1 MKRTIL
7 LNAALATLAASAT
20 LLQALP
26 EWQDPEVFS
35 VNEEP
40 ARAHFYSASSRAEAL
55 QRSPEDQSNY
65 KLLNGTWKF
74 HWVDTASKR
83 LENVFAENF
92 DDSSWADFEVPA
104 NWEFNGYGIPY
115 YHSHAHEFGKK
126 PNAPKLPDEG
136 NSVGT
141 YRTQFE
147 IPADWDGK
155 AIFLNF
161 GAVKS
166 AFYLYVN
173 GQKVGY
179 SEDSKLPAEFDITSF
194 ARQGKNTLALQV
206 FRYSDG
212 SYFECQDMWR
222 VSGIERD
229 VWLFATPK
237 VRIRDVNAR
246 AGLDSNY
253 KNGELSLALEI
264 ENQSETEAT
273 NLKLNA
279 EIIDGTNSLAALSTR
294 ISQLDTETTT
304 EVAFPQTTLK
314 NISAWSAE
322 SPKLYDLLI
331 TLCDQND
338 KVLEQTSLRI
348 GFRTSE
354 LRGGQILINGQPVL
368 FKGVNRH
375 EHHPD
380 TIHVVDRETML
391 KDIQLLKQF
400 NINSVRTAHY
410 PNDPYF
416 YELCDE
422 YGLYVVDEAN
432 LETHGLGAANQGG
445 SYDPTKHIVS
455 RPEWKEAYVN
465 RVRALYERDKN
476 YASVVIWS
484 IGNET
489 GDGSNLEAC
498 YDFYKS
504 ADSRPVMFEQA
515 NLRKHTDIYA
525 QMYAPISKLEW
536 YATSQQTRPAIL
548 CEYEH
553 AMGNSVGNLMEYWD
567 LIEAYPSLQGA
578 FIWDWV
584 DQAVSAQTEDG
595 TNYWAY
601 GGDIEPEGTANS
613 GNFCANGLIAPDRS
627 LNPHIWEVAKV
638 YQNIG
643 FKSSN
648 LELGS
653 FEITNK
659 RFFET
664 LDDLDFHWVVEANGT
679 PVADG
684 NFKLST
690 KAQQSDI
697 VSLPLDQ
704 IQTEPG
710 TEYHLTIKAL
720 SKSSTN
726 LVSAGHTI
734 AWEQIRLPH
743 LETPEQVSPIAGEVT
758 IKSNKR
764 KITVRGSGFAFAFDK
779 KSGELTSL
787 KYNGYEFLE
796 AAPRPDFWRAPT
808 DNDFGEGFQK
818 RASVWQNTGKNRKLT
833 SIQSEKTAEGTALIK
848 VEHSLPDIESR
859 YFTEYT
865 IRANGSIL
873 VDCYFYAAA
882 HKQQS
887 ELPRFGTLI
896 ELKKELSQVDW
907 FGRGPHENY
916 IDRAHSAP
924 IGSYSLSVNE
934 LGFDYIRPQE
944 NGYRTDVRHLSVYNP
959 ASGTGLHFEGVKAI
973 AFSATYQDKD
983 DMDHKEKQQ
992 LHPYQIKDQDRLF
1005 LNVDYRQ
1012 RGVGGTNSWGA
1023 KPLFKNTLP
1032 WIDYHYAFSISP
1044 FKK

>member
-1 MKRTIL
+1 M
-7 LNAALATLAASAT
+7 AATSLPSLHSR
-20 LLQALP
+20 P

-40 ARAHFYSASSRAEAL
+40 ARAHFYSASSRSEAL
-55 QRSPEDQSNY
+55 ARNPHHQDNY
-65 KLLNGTWKF
+65 QLLNGMWKF
-74 HWVDTASKR
+74 HWVDTASER
-83 LENVFAENF
+83 PENVFGEDF
-92 DDSSWADFEVPA
+92 DDSSWTDFPVPA

-126 PNAPKLPDEG
+126 PNAPELPDEG

-141 YRTQFE
+141 YRTQFT
-147 IPADWDGK
+147 IPADWQDQ

-166 AFYLYVN
+166 AFYFYVN
-173 GQKVGY
+173 GNKVGY
-179 SEDSKLPAEFDITSF
+179 SEDSKLPAEFDITRF
-194 ARQGKNTLALQV
+194 VRQGENTLALQV

-237 VRIRDVNAR
+237 VRIRDIDAR
-246 AGLDSNY
+246 ASLDSTY
-253 KNGELSLALEI
+253 TKGVFDLSIDLKNHT
-264 ENQSETEAT
+264 ETAARD
-273 NLKLNA
+273 LKVNA
-279 EIIDGTNSLAALSTR
+279 EIIDGTMSLATMSAR
-294 ISQLDTETTT
+294 IARLDTSKTQELS
-304 EVAFPQTTLK
+304 FPQTLLDK
-314 NISAWSAE
+314 ISPWSAE

-331 TLCDQND
+331 TLCDSEGE
-338 KVLEQTSLRI
+338 VIEQSSLRI
-348 GFRTSE
+348 GFRTTE
-354 LRGGQILINGQPVL
+354 LRDGQILVNGQPVL

-380 TIHVVDRETML
+380 TIHVVDRETMR
-391 KDIQLLKQF
+391 KDVELLKQF

-422 YGLYVVDEAN
+422 YGLYVIDEAN

-445 SYDPTKHIVS
+445 SYDPAKHIVS

-476 YASVVIWS
+476 YACVVIWS

-498 YDFYKS
+498 YDYYKS
-504 ADSRPVMFEQA
+504 VDSRPVMFEQA
-515 NLRKHTDIYA
+515 NLRRHTDIYA
-525 QMYAPISKLEW
+525 QMYAPIDRLEW
-536 YATSQQTRPAIL
+536 YATSQQDRPAIL

-553 AMGNSVGNLMEYWD
+553 AMGNSVGNLKEYWD

-584 DQAVSAQTEDG
+584 DQAVSATNEDG
-595 TNYWAY
+595 ERYWAY
-601 GGDIEPEGTANS
+601 GGDIEPEGTPNS

-627 LNPHIWEVAKV
+627 LNPHIWEVKKV

-643 FKSSN
+643 FAASD
-648 LELGS
+648 LENGT
-653 FEITNK
+653 FEIFNK
-659 RFFET
+659 RYFAS
-664 LDDLDFHWVVEANGT
+664 LDDLDFQWSVEADGT
-679 PVADG
+679 PVAKG
-684 NFKLST
+684 SFALST
-690 KAQQSDI
+690 PAQSSET

-704 IQTEPG
+704 IETEAG
-710 TEYHLTIKAL
+710 VEYHVTIKAL
-720 SKSSTN
+720 SKSSTDF
-726 LVSAGHTI
+726 VPAGHTV
-734 AWEQIRLPH
+734 AWEQIRLPQ
-743 LETPEQVSPIAGEVT
+743 LETPAPEETIAGSLT
-758 IKSNKR
+758 LQQNKQR
-764 KITVRGSGFAFAFDK
+764 IVAKGDGFAIRFNRK
-779 KSGELTSL
+779 TGQMNSL
-787 KYNGYEFLE
+787 KYDNYEFLE

-808 DNDFGEGFQK
+808 DNDFGEGYQK
-818 RASVWQNTGKNRKLT
+818 KAAVWQNAGKNLKLA
-833 SIQSEKTAEGTALIK
+833 SISAEKTDAGTAVVK
-848 VEHSLPDIESR
+848 VEHALPDIESR
-859 YFTEYT
+859 YFTTYT
-865 IRANGSIL
+865 IHPNGSVD
-873 VDCYFYAAA
+873 VDCYFYAAP
-882 HKQQS
+882 HKQRS
-887 ELPRFGTLI
+887 ELPRFGTLF
-896 ELKKELSQVDW
+896 ELKKELAQVDW

-916 IDRAHSAP
+916 IDRASSAP
-924 IGSYSLSVNE
+924 VGAYSLPVHE

-959 ASGTGLHFEGVKAI
+959 SNGKGLRFEGEKLI

-983 DMDHKEKQQ
+983 DMDSLKKQQ
-992 LHPYQIKDQDRLF
+992 LHPYQIEEQDRLF

-1023 KPLFKNTLP
+1023 SPLTKYTLP
-1032 WIDYHYAFSISP
+1032 WIDYQYSFSISP
-1044 FKK
+1044 FEK